1 MAEVCILSGIEIP
14 KGKYSRE
21 HYCPKSRLENLAQ
34 HPYNIFPAIKIFN
47 HIKGSLMPCEWE
59 EQKYDLVYHAYNNW
73 HIKRDDRKLLR
84 QALNGMP
91 KINPCQYCICAK
103 HVQYCVNKELLERS
117 R

>member
-1 MAEVCILSGIEIP
+1 MAHVCFLSGIEIP

-34 HPYNIFPAIKIFN
+34 HPYNILPAIKIFN

-59 EQKYDLVYHAYNNW
+59 EQKYDLIYHAYYNW
-73 HIKRDDRKLLR
+73 HIKRDDKKLLR

-91 KINPCQYCICAK
+91 KINPCEYCICSQYVQYCIK
-103 HVQYCVNKELLERS
+103 NR
-117 R
+117 